1 MQRPGGGNESAV
13 LEEQKQAEVL
23 EWRKRR
29 KGSRRP
35 GEVVTGARS
44 EQRVA
49 WQVFVG
55 SMSHSKMASM
65 DPGCEAKRGDDDIEF
80 VKYFL
85 LMSLLVGDT
94 AEEDDLDL
102 HGASPACS
110 REGLQ
115 ASSPGQTWLISTNEI
130 SKLLSGVS

>member
-1 MQRPGGGNESAV
+1 
-13 LEEQKQAEVL
+13 
-23 EWRKRR
+23 
-29 KGSRRP
+29 
-35 GEVVTGARS
+35 
-44 EQRVA
+44 
-49 WQVFVG
+49 
-55 SMSHSKMASM
+55 MASM
-65 DPGCEAKRGDDDIEF
+65 DPRWEAKTGDNNIEF

-94 AEEDDLDL
+94 AKEDDLDL

-130 SKLLSGVS
+130 SKLLSGIA